1 MPKAPITNITFGT
14 MTLGYRG
21 YGARVHDAATADAML
36 GAVLEFGH
44 DQLDTCSVYG
54 DGTCEQMLGD
64 LRAAKRFG
72 IATRIHSGSPPGSAA
87 LNTHGHE
94 PENLK
99 RVFKESLARLKT
111 DKVKIFY
118 LVPPDSAT
126 PIEST
131 LSAVQELH
139 DEGLFDEFG
148 LSNFSAWQV
157 AQAWELA
164 ARHGWIRPSVYQGM
178 YNAITRAVEP
188 ELFKCLGNY
197 GIRFH
202 AYNPLAGGAFSR
214 NFADSAAV
222 AAGSRF
228 DSSTAQGKL
237 YRDRYMNDA
246 YLDALAEIHR
256 SCEGH
261 GLDAISVALRWLIH
275 HSQLNAERNDGI
287 IIGASSLEHLRHN
300 LTAVTEGPLPTE
312 VLAAIDDAALKAQ
325 PKWPPYFSGVSVS
338 LIKRSEPSQGV
349 RSFGGLRQQYNDPRR
364 WRRKSFDPLIQSSS
378 LMGSKHGYVVK
389 RKACAYHR
397 EHFRDWCTMRACP
410 GRRRCQRRHQRQEC
424 G

>member
-1 MPKAPITNITFGT
+1 MPKAPITNIIFGT

-36 GAVLEFGH
+36 GTFLEFGH
-44 DQLDTCSVYG
+44 DQIDTCHGYG
-54 DGTCEQMLGD
+54 DGSCEQMLGD
-64 LRAAKRFG
+64 LRAAERFG
-72 IATRIHSGSPPGSAA
+72 IATRFLPG
-87 LNTHGHE
+87 NFRGHE

-111 DKVKIFY
+111 GKVKILY
-118 LVPPDSAT
+118 LVTRDSAT

-139 DEGLFDEFG
+139 DEGLFEEFG
-148 LSNFSAWQV
+148 VSNFSAWQV
-157 AQAWELA
+157 AEASEIA

-202 AYNPLAGGAFSR
+202 AYNPLAGGAFSKS
-214 NFADSAAV
+214 FGASHAV

-228 DSSTAQGKL
+228 DISHVQGKL
-237 YRDRYMNDA
+237 YRERYWNDA

-261 GLDAISVALRWLIH
+261 GLDAVSVALRWLIH
-275 HSQLNAERNDGI
+275 HSQLNAERNDGV
-287 IIGASSLEHLRHN
+287 IIGASSVEHLQHN
-300 LTAVTEGPLPTE
+300 LTAVTEGPLPTD
-312 VLAAIDDAALKAQ
+312 VLTAIDDAALKAQ
-325 PKWPPYFSGVSVS
+325 PKWPPYFSGV
-338 LIKRSEPSQGV
+338 
-349 RSFGGLRQQYNDPRR
+349 
-364 WRRKSFDPLIQSSS
+364 
-378 LMGSKHGYVVK
+378 
-389 RKACAYHR
+389 
-397 EHFRDWCTMRACP
+397 
-410 GRRRCQRRHQRQEC
+410 
-424 G
+424 